1 LSIDNLNRYGAAENI
16 EDCFLERH
24 PSENQRGS
32 MLFFGLAVVFGA
44 VAAVGTLESTQMVES
59 SLVSDKIIGNTG
71 SSLKSVNDVTR
82 VSEFE

>member
-1 LSIDNLNRYGAAENI
+1 
-16 EDCFLERH
+16 
-24 PSENQRGS
+24 

-44 VAAVGTLESTQMVES
+44 VAAVGTLDSTQMVES